1 MIDRQR
7 ETTLFSEPDIAR
19 RVGEIARDIAARPE
33 RPDIAVPILSGAYVF
48 AADLMRALSG
58 HGMDLETEF
67 MWLRAYGGRQNPGE
81 VRVLL
86 GPSEIVRER
95 NVLLIDGVLD
105 SGATARKARALLLD
119 AGAASVIFAVAVRKQ
134 HANGIAPADHVCFDA
149 GPEFLYGYGMDRAG
163 LRRGYPDIRALAHD

>member
-1 MIDRQR
+1 MISRQR
-7 ETTLFSEPDIAR
+7 ETTLFSERDIAR
-19 RVGEIARDIAARPE
+19 RVGEIAREIAARPE
-33 RPDIAVPILSGAYVF
+33 RPDIAVPILSGGYVF
-48 AADLMRALSG
+48 AADLMRALSA

-105 SGATARKARALLLD
+105 SGATARRARTLLQD
-119 AGAASVIFAVAVRKQ
+119 AGAASVVFAVAVRKR
-134 HANGIAPADHVCFDA
+134 HPSAAASADHVCFDA

-163 LRRGYPDIRALAHD
+163 LKRGHPDIRTLAL